1 MRIHR
6 TFSLVVL
13 LALPVLGDAQSRPI
27 SAAEQLRVDAIF
39 SRFTAPGSPG
49 CIVGVNERGDARV
62 RSAYGLA
69 DIERAVPMRPGLLV
83 EVGSVSKQFTAASI
97 LLLERDGKLSIDQD
111 VRRYWPTFPDFGATI
126 TMRHLLGHTA
136 GLRDQY
142 YLLALVG
149 RQPDEVVTTVDE
161 VVALLERQRTLNHPV
176 GARYAYSNTGF
187 TFAGALVERLSG
199 QSLAEFSTARLF
211 RPNGLAQAQWR
222 DDFREIV
229 PNRAL
234 AYRQRP
240 DGAWEQDLPFS
251 NLHGSGG
258 LMMTVDEML
267 HWTELLHQDR
277 IGPPGM
283 LRAMTTVGR
292 LNDGSATEYGLG
304 LMVRQWRGVREIA
317 HSGSTAGYRAYL
329 AHYPDYGL
337 SVAMQC
343 NAANGDYV
351 TLGRRVAE
359 LFLAD
364 RLQPVA
370 AAAPAAAPRAQYSV
384 APATLATYAGRYR
397 DAETGAVAEI
407 VPADSAVVLRWG
419 LHSRTR
425 LQPLAEDSLAGGG
438 IAVRVVRSPAGQV
451 IAFYFDASR
460 VLNVRFD
467 RLVSPTP

>member
-1 MRIHR
+1 MR
-6 TFSLVVL
+6 SLRAASFLLL
-13 LALPVLGDAQSRPI
+13 LALPALAHAQSRPI
-27 SAAEQLRVDAIF
+27 PAAEQLRVDAIF

-69 DIERAVPMRPGLLV
+69 DIERNVPMRPGLLV

-97 LLLERDGKLSIDQD
+97 LLLERDGKLSIDED
-111 VRRYWPTFPDFGATI
+111 VRRYWPAFPDFGTPI

-136 GLRDQY
+136 GVRDQY
-142 YLLALVG
+142 NLLALVG
-149 RQPDEVVTTVDE
+149 RTPEEVVTTVDE

-176 GARYAYSNTGF
+176 GARYAYSNTGY
-187 TFAGALVERLSG
+187 TFAGALVKKLSG
-199 QSLAEFSTARLF
+199 QSLAEFSTARLL
-211 RPNGLAQAQWR
+211 RANGLMQAQWR
-222 DDFREIV
+222 DDFRRIV

-234 AYRQRP
+234 AYQQRA
-240 DGAWEQDLPFS
+240 DGVWEQDLPFA

-258 LMMTVDEML
+258 LLMTVDEML
-267 HWTELLHQDR
+267 RWTELLNQDR

-283 LRAMTTVGR
+283 LRAMTTVGT
-292 LNDGSATEYGLG
+292 LNDGSKTEYGLG
-304 LMVRQWRGVREIA
+304 LMVRQWRGVREVA

-351 TLGRRVAE
+351 VLARNVAA

-364 RLQPVA
+364 RLQPA
-370 AAAPAAAPRAQYSV
+370 PPAAPPPAARPRYAVS
-384 APATLATYAGRYR
+384 PATLAAFGGHYR
-397 DAETGAVAEI
+397 DAETGAVAQI
-407 VPADSAVVLRWG
+407 VPADSTVELRWG
-419 LHSRTR
+419 LNRRTR
-425 LQPLAEDSLAGGG
+425 LVPLAEDSLAGGG
-438 IAVRVVRSPAGQV
+438 QVVRIVRNPAGQV

-460 VLNVRFD
+460 VLNVRFE
-467 RLVSPTP
+467 RLTTP

>member
-1 MRIHR
+1 MRTAR
-6 TFSLVVL
+6 AFSFLL
-13 LALPVLGDAQSRPI
+13 LAVLATPMPGAAQSRPI
-27 SAAEQLRVDAIF
+27 SAAEQLRVDALF

-69 DIERAVPMRPGLLV
+69 DIERAVPMRPGMLV

-97 LLLERDGKLSIDQD
+97 LLLERDGKLSIDED

-142 YLLALVG
+142 NLLALVG
-149 RQPDEVVTTVDE
+149 RTPEEVVTTVDE

-176 GARYAYSNTGF
+176 GSRYAYSNTGF
-187 TFAGALVERLSG
+187 TFAGALVKRLSG
-199 QSLAEFSTARLF
+199 QSLADFSTARLL
-211 RPNGLAQAQWR
+211 RANGLTQAQWR

-234 AYRQRP
+234 AYRQRD
-240 DGAWEQDLPFS
+240 DGRWEQDLPFS

-267 HWTELLHQDR
+267 RWTELLHQDR

-283 LRAMTTVGR
+283 LRAMTTVGT
-292 LNDGSATEYGLG
+292 LNDGSSTEYGLG
-304 LMVRQWRGVREIA
+304 LMVRQWRGVREVA

-343 NAANGDYV
+343 NAANSDYV
-351 TLGRRVAE
+351 ALARSVAA

-364 RLQPVA
+364 RLQPA
-370 AAAPAAAPRAQYSV
+370 PPAAPAPTARTRYVV
-384 APATLATYAGRYR
+384 APATLAAYAGRYR

-407 VPADSAVVLRWG
+407 VPADSTVVLRWG
-419 LHSRTR
+419 LNSRTR
-425 LQPLAEDSLAGGG
+425 LVPLAEDSLSGGG
-438 IAVRVVRSPAGQV
+438 LAVRMVRDPAGQV
-451 IAFYFDASR
+451 TAFYFDAFR

-467 RLVSPTP
+467 RLTTP

>member
-1 MRIHR
+1 MRVIVSR
-6 TFSLVVL
+6 VL
-13 LALPVLGDAQSRPI
+13 LLLLVLPALVGAQSRRI
-27 SAAEQLRVDAIF
+27 SAAEQLRVDALF

-69 DIERAVPMRPGLLV
+69 DIERNVPMRPGLLV

-97 LLLERDGKLSIDQD
+97 LLLERDGKLSLDED
-111 VRRYWPTFPDFGATI
+111 VRKYWPAFPDFGATI

-136 GLRDQY
+136 GVRDQY
-142 YLLALVG
+142 NLLALVG
-149 RQPDEVVTTVDE
+149 RTPEEVVTTVDE

-176 GARYAYSNTGF
+176 GAQYAYSNTGY
-187 TFAGALVERLSG
+187 TFAGALIKKLSG
-199 QSLAEFSTARLF
+199 QSLAEFSTERLL
-211 RPNGLAQAQWR
+211 RGNGLMQAQWR
-222 DDFREIV
+222 DDFRRIV

-234 AYRQRP
+234 AYRQRE
-240 DGAWEQDLPFS
+240 DGSWEQDLPFA

-267 HWTELLHQDR
+267 TWTELLHKDR
-277 IGPPGM
+277 IGPPGL
-283 LRAMTTVGR
+283 LRAMATPGT

-351 TLGRRVAE
+351 ALGRSVAA

-364 RLQPVA
+364 RLLP
-370 AAAPAAAPRAQYSV
+370 APAAPRQIPARPRYAV
-384 APATLATYAGRYR
+384 APATLASYAGTYR
-397 DAETGAVAEI
+397 DTETGAFAQI
-407 VPADSAVVLRWG
+407 VPADSTVELRWG
-419 LHSRTR
+419 LNRRTQ
-425 LQPLAEDSLAGGG
+425 LIPLAEDSLSGGG
-438 IAVRVVRSPAGQV
+438 QTVRMVRSPAGQV

-467 RLVSPTP
+467 RIPTP